1 MPRARSVADIK
12 SNLLQPALTS
22 HYEVTIPMPGQDDG
36 KFTKYLK
43 QNARGW
49 NPIKLDKINLAC
61 CEALLPGS
69 NLATLELN
77 GDHTGVTERHVHRRV
92 YDDRIDLSFYVDGGA
107 DAYLQIYFFETWMK
121 YITNESRSASPG
133 TNPGIDDP
141 AFFYQVKYLEEYAA
155 QQGFSVTKFERNI
168 GAQLVYKFVNVF
180 PISITS
186 MPVSYEASS
195 LLKITVSFSYIRYYI
210 ENMPGED
217 SSSSSLQQ
225 VLTPAQQAA
234 FNNFD
239 NPLSGNGF
247 SDKNFDARA
256 QAALGGISFGS
267 ADPAVERAYQALYN
281 PEPLF

>member
-12 SNLLQPALTS
+12 ANLLQPALTS
-22 HYEVTIPMPGQDDG
+22 HYEVTIPMPGKNDG
-36 KFTKYLK
+36 KFSSYLK
-43 QNARGW
+43 DNVPGW
-49 NPIKLDKINLAC
+49 GPIKLDKINLTC

-77 GDHTGVTERHVHRRV
+77 GDHTGVTEKHVHRRV

-141 AFFYQVKYLEEYAA
+141 SFFYQIKYLEEYAA
-155 QQGFSVTKFERNI
+155 QQGFSITKFERTGKDGNYT
-168 GAQLVYKFVNVF
+168 GSQLIYNFVNVF

-210 ENMPGED
+210 KSMPGENP
-217 SSSSSLQQ
+217 SQG
-225 VLTPAQQAA
+225 LTPVQQAA
-234 FNNFD
+234 VNNLSFNLAAFQLPPFLPSTTTGGVNYAAAFA
-239 NPLSGNGF
+239 SGNT
-247 SDKNFDARA
+247 
-256 QAALGGISFGS
+256 I
-267 ADPAVERAYQALYN
+267 
-281 PEPLF
+281 